1 MTAPSS
7 GGIAPALGG
16 GAMPVTAEAADAR
29 PTSADPLALYC
40 VILAMTT
47 LVHRTVIPN
56 WISALKM
63 PTGWLTVIAAI
74 WLLFRPGSTRAF
86 AFFVLAAI
94 AEWLRLL
101 PFMPNHFFFE
111 GLMFATVLCALVR
124 RWRRDR
130 AAAGRPR
137 AAARDFAPI
146 VRAELLVLYAF
157 TVLHKL
163 NSSFLDP
170 QVSCAVKM
178 HRELA
183 EVLPGLPAGPATDW
197 PVIAMTLGFEAGIPL
212 LLAFRRTVY
221 WGIGAGL
228 FFHALLAIHPHA
240 GVSSFSA
247 MLYALY
253 FLFLPPD
260 AVRALQQFWERS
272 LRAWRRVLPSISPK
286 AIVVIVFFAT
296 LLAQVRL
303 AFENIWY
310 RTLVTEATRIAFW
323 PGAVWGVWLALC
335 YLHAMRA
342 APIAGSRGSTLRFA
356 PHPGWLVMPL
366 LVFNGFCPYL
376 GLKTVTVFSMF
387 SNLRTE
393 SEPNHLFMPQ
403 LHLTSLQTDQVQI
416 VSSSHEGTQSECES
430 IGGGMWCSF
439 PGERVPYFEFRR
451 WTSEMRR
458 FGRERLSVE
467 FVRGGLRYALAPD
480 GDPAL
485 RAELYAPQPFLLSK
499 LLALRLVQEPTGKS
513 ACRW

>member
-7 GGIAPALGG
+7 TT
-16 GAMPVTAEAADAR
+16 GAASER
-29 PTSADPLALYC
+29 PTGADPLALYC

-56 WISALKM
+56 WITALKV
-63 PTGWLTVIAAI
+63 PTGWLTVIAAV

-86 AFFVLAAI
+86 VFFVLAAI
-94 AEWLRLL
+94 GEWLRLM

-111 GLMFATVLCALVR
+111 GLMSATVLCALWR

-130 AAAGRPR
+130 GAPGGIDR
-137 AAARDFAPI
+137 AQLLSDFAPI
-146 VRAELLVLYAF
+146 VRAELLVMYAF

-183 EVLPGLPAGPATDW
+183 EVLPGLPSGPTTDW
-197 PVIAMTLGFEAGIPL
+197 PVIVMTLAFEAGIPL

-253 FLFLPPD
+253 FLFLPPE
-260 AVRALQQFWERS
+260 AVQALAAFWERS
-272 LRAWRRVLPSISPK
+272 GRAWRKVLPSISPK
-286 AIVVIVFFAT
+286 AVAVLVFVLT
-296 LLAQVRL
+296 LAAQVRL
-303 AFENIWY
+303 SIANIWY
-310 RTLVTEATRIAFW
+310 RTLVAEVTRIAFW
-323 PGAVWGVWLALC
+323 PGAVWGVWLALSYVC
-335 YLHAMRA
+335 AMQA
-342 APIAGSRGSTLRFA
+342 AKLVGSRGSTLRFA

-403 LHLTSLQTDQVQI
+403 LHLTGLQTDQVQI
-416 VSSSHEGTQSECES
+416 VSSSHQGTASECEPIS
-430 IGGGMWCSF
+430 GGMWCSF
-439 PGERVPYFEFRR
+439 PGERVPYLELRR
-451 WTSEMRR
+451 WTSNMRT
-458 FGRERLSVE
+458 FEGERLRVS
-467 FVRGGLRYALAPD
+467 FVRGGRRHELAPD

-485 RAELYAPQPFLLSK
+485 RAELYTPPPFWLSK
-499 LLALRLVQEPTGKS
+499 LMLLRIIQEPSGPT